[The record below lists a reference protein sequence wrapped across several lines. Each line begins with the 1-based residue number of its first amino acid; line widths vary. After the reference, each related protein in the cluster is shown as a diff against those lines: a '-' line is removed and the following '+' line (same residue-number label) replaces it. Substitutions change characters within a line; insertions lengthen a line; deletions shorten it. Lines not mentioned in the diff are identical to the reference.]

1 MANKTFNTRVK
12 NKRDT
17 AANWEA
23 VATTFQPLDGELI
36 IVDTAAGKTRFKVGR
51 YDTAKGRLLYYNE
64 IPFTDEYL
72 YNDLNES
79 QGKIYDK
86 LKGIDDK
93 SIIEMTLESVFDNT
107 KFVNYRIG
115 LWQFG
120 KTGFYKLNI
129 PKRGTTAT
137 QLFLYAQKIKEDGT
151 TPEDPFSQDNL
162 LRISPLT
169 GDEQVESVFVQVD
182 YTDTDT
188 LTVYKVQFLNVITF
202 PGTININTYNK
213 TTQKWDFTS
222 VTESSAKWAN
232 NATQVSNALTLTK
245 GDTTTKFDGSTAQTV
260 EIPTKTSE
268 LTNDSFVSYTE
279 QALTKDQQNQAKT
292 NLGID
297 ILTGNTT
304 TVTPTQV
311 KEAILA
317 GRPIAITYVDNT
329 YGNLTFTSFGYS
341 LENNV
346 VVANLVA
353 IANGQYIL
361 ADLTGIINTK
371 GWGLQTTELG
381 TSTDIANNYVKY
393 SESQT
398 LTDEQKATARTNIGA
413 ISSSE
418 VSSNYLSLDDTQ
430 VLTEIQQDNLKDKLG
445 YINNLKVLSNWI
457 EATELLK
464 KKSGHVLVI
473 QDDAHSDGD
482 NIPNIAGDAYPLLLI
497 PARVR
502 STTQTFHGIDAYGN
516 NYSCSF
522 LYPSYKFNVTK
533 YSMDQQIMK
542 ADPTEDMQIATK
554 KYVDSAVGSTK
565 FDIVLTLDTS
575 KNKYVPTQTW
585 DEIKAALEKSTDV
598 KDYNL
603 IVDGVY
609 WSIERFV
616 PDIAS
621 SIPGLYLQAR
631 NTYNYKTTTNPNNDE
646 IVTLY
651 KVTTIDY
658 EIGQNIN
665 KVTSTDGA
673 VTPYVE
679 NYVNIRKDD
688 TGAFSCFP
696 IHAIEYLFERNLNTI
711 PTLLYDTVYSL
722 DGIEMTNNSISVAY
736 FSAVS
741 NSIYR
746 RFKITKS
753 TNDAADTVTIDK
765 EIILLDKSDVL
776 TKTNET
782 AFTPTAD
789 YQPATKKYVDD
800 SHVQSDWNQNDE
812 TTKDYIKNRICYTK
826 DATEITVLN
835 SILPFTDMSS
845 SDLTVF
851 NYQDTSSNIKFNEG
865 TTYTV
870 NFDTTSYTCIAFTDD
885 RLSNAV
891 ILGNLGIAGMS
902 SATNEPF
909 AIITDNK
916 GDNGLQIVTN
926 LTGTSHNV
934 KIAESHTEIVK
945 LDKKYIPDDIFTNIE
960 SIDNKV
966 EDFINNAQFLA
977 KTDSVG
983 TGSFSFNRETG
994 STVGEKSATFG
1005 QNNVA
1010 SGKYAFAEGSI
1021 NKATNFASH
1030 AEGNSTTASGNASH
1044 AEGLS
1049 TKATG
1054 ATSHSEGSDTVAS
1067 GDYSH
1072 AEGEGTTAEGKWSHT
1087 EGKSTNTKGWASH
1100 AEGSETV
1107 AQGICSHA
1115 EGRFT
1120 VALGEN
1126 QHVEGILNIEDTTSL
1141 HIVGNG
1147 TYTESSGQKTKSNA
1161 HTLDKLGNAWFA
1173 GDVYVGSTSGTNKDD
1188 GSKKLATEE
1197 YVDGQM
1203 TTINNQLGGLTGA
1216 MHFIGKAAVDITD
1229 GSTTD
1234 PQIANYTTKEKGDV
1248 ILGKDDHKEFV
1259 WNGAIWEELGDEGSY
1274 ALKTTTING
1283 KALSYNITLT
1293 ASDVGAASA
1302 STIETMQAAIDSK
1315 PSAADA
1321 VYTATAESTDGVAYT
1336 AIVSGIDSLTVG
1348 ASFIMIPNKA
1358 STSKAP
1364 TLNVNGLGAKP
1375 IRRRLSSLTTSLQ
1388 QGYSTNWIALN
1399 KPFTVVY
1406 DGTAWVIEGLTKTDG
1421 ADVYGAVAQA
1431 TADAKGNNIAD
1442 TYATIAMLQSLLPKV
1457 TTITLTSNWVGDASP
1472 YYQDIA
1478 LSCVTETSIVDL
1490 QPTPEQLNS
1499 WQDDGLAFTT
1509 LSGNGTV
1516 RVYVAGG
1523 KPSSAISVQ
1532 VRVQEV
1538 TVI

>member
-17 AANWEA
+17 AANWEK

-93 SIIEMTLESVFDNT
+93 SIIEMTLEPAGGNGAT
-107 KFVNYRIG
+107 ELYKIG
-115 LWQFG
+115 LWQFSQS
-120 KTGFYKLNI
+120 GFYKI
-129 PKRGTTAT
+129 KFSVPAT
-137 QLFLYAQKIKEDGT
+137 STIILQGFARETGEDGT
-151 TPEDPFSQDNL
+151 TNEDFSTDQLKIYSGLGGDSQTPYLFVLADYLDND
-162 LRISPLT
+162 SFT
-169 GDEQVESVFVQVD
+169 S
-182 YTDTDT
+182 YH
-188 LTVYKVQFLNVITF
+188 VQFLNLGSNLGRVYV
-202 PGTININTYNK
+202 NTYDK
-213 TTQKWDFTS
+213 STQKWS
-222 VTESSAKWAN
+222 YVCRKIVEAN
-232 NATQVSNALTLTK
+232 KVSNALTLTK
-245 GDTTTKFDGSTAQTV
+245 GDTTTKFDGSSAQTV
-260 EIPTKTSE
+260 SIPTKTSE
-268 LTNDSFVSYTE
+268 LTNDSDFTTQTDLDNLTNTVVSYNAQE
-279 QALTKDQQNQAKT
+279 N
-292 NLGID
+292 
-297 ILTGNTT
+297 
-304 TVTPTQV
+304 
-311 KEAILA
+311 
-317 GRPIAITYVDNT
+317 ITD
-329 YGNLTFTSFGYS
+329 
-341 LENNV
+341 
-346 VVANLVA
+346 A
-353 IANGQYIL
+353 
-361 ADLTGIINTK
+361 
-371 GWGLQTTELG
+371 
-381 TSTDIANNYVKY
+381 
-393 SESQT
+393 
-398 LTDEQKATARTNIGA
+398 QKAQARTNIGA
-413 ISSSE
+413 ISSSDLVQASSTTFGLLKPNE
-418 VSSNYLSLDDTQ
+418 QNSEEADLVGKYQQCYQLISSNENDNGTLITRSAVQCGQLTADFILNSCFWGDTNSDMTFLSASSDVKTTLGLVDDDFPVFGHFGGVTYSNEKPTYTIGIITQTGKHGTFTCKRSTGEMSAITWTCIPLDATFGQ
-430 VLTEIQQDNLKDKLG
+430 GFAQEIMNNFVMYTKEQSLTEDQKKNARDNISAMPSVIAGPNTLGGVKPQLGILIDEVDKLS
-445 YINNLKVLSNWI
+445 V
-457 EATELLK
+457 
-464 KKSGHVLVI
+464 
-473 QDDAHSDGD
+473 
-482 NIPNIAGDAYPLLLI
+482 
-497 PARVR
+497 
-502 STTQTFHGIDAYGN
+502 
-516 NYSCSF
+516 C
-522 LYPSYKFNVTK
+522 
-533 YSMDQQIMK
+533 
-542 ADPTEDMQIATK
+542 
-554 KYVDSAVGSTK
+554 VDSETGRLFIDGKQAKSIP
-565 FDIVLTLDTS
+565 IVDSFYNSTS
-575 KNKYVPTQTW
+575 KN
-585 DEIKAALEKSTDV
+585 DV
-598 KDYNL
+598 FRYATSVACVATSMSVSGASFGSPDLTAPVLFLFGTGYRGEYP
-603 IVDGVY
+603 IFGIDSSGTTFDGV
-609 WSIERFV
+609 I
-616 PDIAS
+616 
-621 SIPGLYLQAR
+621 
-631 NTYNYKTTTNPNNDE
+631 NT
-646 IVTLY
+646 
-651 KVTTIDY
+651 
-658 EIGQNIN
+658 
-665 KVTSTDGA
+665 
-673 VTPYVE
+673 
-679 NYVNIRKDD
+679 
-688 TGAFSCFP
+688 
-696 IHAIEYLFERNLNTI
+696 
-711 PTLLYDTVYSL
+711 
-722 DGIEMTNNSISVAY
+722 
-736 FSAVS
+736 S
-741 NSIYR
+741 NSNP
-746 RFKITKS
+746 S
-753 TNDAADTVTIDK
+753 
-765 EIILLDKSDVL
+765 
-776 TKTNET
+776 
-782 AFTPTAD
+782 
-789 YQPATKKYVDD
+789 YQIN
-800 SHVQSDWNQNDE
+800 SNSNVQADWNQNDE
-812 TTKDYIKNRICYTK
+812 TAKDYVKNRICYTK
-826 DATEITVLN
+826 DATEITVLD
-835 SILPFTDMSS
+835 STLSFTEVSEN
-845 SDLTVF
+845 DLTAYS
-851 NYQDTSSNIKFNEG
+851 YQDTSSNIKFNEG
-865 TTYTV
+865 TTYIV
-870 NFDTTSYTCIAFTDD
+870 NFDTTSYTCIAFTNAS
-885 RLSNAV
+885 LSNAV
-891 ILGNLGIAGMS
+891 ILGNLGIAGMP

-909 AIITDNK
+909 AMITDSK
-916 GDNGLQIVTN
+916 GDQGLQIVTN
-926 LTGTSHNV
+926 LTGASHNV
-934 KIAESHTEIVK
+934 KIAENHTEIVK
-945 LDKKYIPDDIFTNIE
+945 LDKKYIPDDIFTDIKNI
-960 SIDNKV
+960 DDKV
-966 EDFINNAQFLA
+966 EDLINNTQFLA

-983 TGSFSFNRETG
+983 TGSFSFNRETD

-1005 QNNVA
+1005 LNNVA
-1010 SGKYAFAEGSI
+1010 SGKYAFAEGAI

-1030 AEGNSTTASGNASH
+1030 AEGNGTIASGNVSH

-1049 TKATG
+1049 TKAIG
-1054 ATSHSEGSDTVAS
+1054 ATSHSEGLDTVAS

-1100 AEGSETV
+1100 AEGNETV
-1107 AQGICSHA
+1107 AQGNVSHA

-1197 YVDGQM
+1197 YVDDQM

-1283 KALSYNITLT
+1283 KALSDNITLT

-1336 AIVSGIDSLTVG
+1336 ATVSGIDSLTIG

>member
-93 SIIEMTLESVFDNT
+93 SIIESTLEPAAGADDKLYVYN
-107 KFVNYRIG
+107 IG
-115 LWQFG
+115 LWQFP
-120 KTGFYKLNI
+120 KTGFYKIKLTKVGALGI
-129 PKRGTTAT
+129 LLK
-137 QLFLYAQKIKEDGT
+137 LYARITKDDGT
-151 TPEDPFSQDNL
+151 TPDDWDNNNL
-162 LRISPLT
+162 KAMGNAS
-169 GDEQVESVFVQVD
+169 GDGLIEEIYAQVD
-182 YTDTDT
+182 YINDDKF
-188 LTVYKVQFLNVITF
+188 TVYRVQFFNCFGYLGSFWV
-202 PGTININTYNK
+202 NTYDK
-213 TTQKWDFTS
+213 TTQKWAYDYKHR
-222 VTESSAKWAN
+222 VTADH
-232 NATQVSNALTLTK
+232 VSNKLTLTK
-245 GDTTTKFDGSTAQTV
+245 GDTTTVYDGSVAREV
-260 EIPTKTSE
+260 SIPTKTSE
-268 LTNDSFVSYTE
+268 LTNDSFISYAEQTLTE
-279 QALTKDQQNQAKT
+279 GQQNQAKT

-297 ILTGNTT
+297 VLTGNTT

-311 KEAILA
+311 KEAILE
-317 GRPIAITYVDNT
+317 GRPVAITYTDTT

-353 IANGQYIL
+353 TSNGQYIL
-361 ADLTGIINTK
+361 ADLTGRINTNN
-371 GWGLQTTELG
+371 WTLQTTELG
-381 TSTDIANNYVKY
+381 TSTDIENNYVKY

-398 LTDEQKATARTNIGA
+398 LTDKQKATARTNIGA
-413 ISSSE
+413 NFEPFKVTLSRTYGKPYLDKTPKEIYDAYTAGKYVYLEGNSLLPLTSAGDFGNKYTISFSGTSKVSENYNVQVTSFSVINVTSDYSGQWIEDYKYNIDAKVLKLNYNISTNE
-418 VSSNYLSLDDTQ
+418 VSGSNPYNS
-430 VLTEIQQDNLKDKLG
+430 IAKL
-445 YINNLKVLSNWI
+445 N
-457 EATELLK
+457 A
-464 KKSGHVLVI
+464 
-473 QDDAHSDGD
+473 SDQ
-482 NIPNIAGDAYPLLLI
+482 IAVVQL
-497 PARVR
+497 
-502 STTQTFHGIDAYGN
+502 
-516 NYSCSF
+516 
-522 LYPSYKFNVTK
+522 NVTNANNK
-533 YSMDQQIMK
+533 LYLN
-542 ADPTEDMQIATK
+542 QIATIDNNTFIFQAF
-554 KYVDSAVGSTK
+554 VD
-565 FDIVLTLDTS
+565 DDEMLTLIIAS
-575 KNKYVPTQTW
+575 NSMQIQALHIINENNIKN
-585 DEIKAALEKSTDV
+585 
-598 KDYNL
+598 
-603 IVDGVY
+603 IVDQSYVAFY
-609 WSIERFV
+609 TEQALSDKEKK
-616 PDIAS
+616 
-621 SIPGLYLQAR
+621 QAR
-631 NTYNYKTTTNPNNDE
+631 D
-646 IVTLY
+646 
-651 KVTTIDY
+651 
-658 EIGQNIN
+658 NI
-665 KVTSTDGA
+665 GA
-673 VTPYVE
+673 V
-679 NYVNIRKDD
+679 
-688 TGAFSCFP
+688 S
-696 IHAIEYLFERNLNTI
+696 
-711 PTLLYDTVYSL
+711 S
-722 DGIEMTNNSISVAY
+722 
-736 FSAVS
+736 
-741 NSIYR
+741 
-746 RFKITKS
+746 
-753 TNDAADTVTIDK
+753 
-765 EIILLDKSDVL
+765 SDL
-776 TKTNET
+776 
-782 AFTPTAD
+782 
-789 YQPATKKYVDD
+789 
-800 SHVQSDWNQNDE
+800 VQSDWNQND
-812 TTKDYIKNRICYTK
+812 TTAKDYIKNRICYTK
-826 DATEITVLN
+826 DATETIVLN
-835 SILPFTDMSS
+835 STLSFTDISQQ
-845 SDLTVF
+845 DKTVF
-851 NYQDTSSNIKFNEG
+851 SYQDTSSSIKFNEG
-865 TTYTV
+865 TVYNV
-870 NFDTTSYTCIAFTDD
+870 NFDSISYSCIAFT
-885 RLSNAV
+885 NTNIPNCV
-891 ILGNLGIAGMS
+891 ILGNLGVVSELS

-909 AIITDNK
+909 VMVTDSK
-916 GDNGLQIVTN
+916 GSQGLQILTN
-926 LTGTSHNV
+926 LTGISHSV
-934 KIAESHTEIVK
+934 KITEIHTEIIK
-945 LDKKYIPDDIFTNIE
+945 LDKKYIPDDIFTSIE
-960 SIDNKV
+960 NIDNKV
-966 EDFINNAQFLA
+966 EDFINNTQFLT

-994 STVGEKSATFG
+994 STVGENSATFG
-1005 QNNVA
+1005 LNNIA
-1010 SGKYAFAEGSI
+1010 SGNNAFAEGAI
-1021 NKATNFASH
+1021 NKATGLNSH
-1030 AEGNSTTASGNASH
+1030 AEGNATTASGNAAHAEGSSTKATGDKSH
-1044 AEGLS
+1044 AEGL
-1049 TKATG
+1049 
-1054 ATSHSEGSDTVAS
+1054 DTIAS
-1067 GDYSH
+1067 GNYSHTEGENTTAENKWSHAEGKDTNTKGLASHAEGIKTIAQGNYSH
-1072 AEGEGTTAEGKWSHT
+1072 AEGRDT
-1087 EGKSTNTKGWASH
+1087 
-1100 AEGSETV
+1100 
-1107 AQGICSHA
+1107 I
-1115 EGRFT
+1115 
-1120 VALGEN
+1120 ALGEN
-1126 QHVEGILNIEDTTSL
+1126 QHVEGMLNIGDETSL

-1147 TYTESSGQKTKSNA
+1147 TYSTMTKPDTRSNA
-1161 HTLDKLGNAWFA
+1161 YTLDRSGNAWFA

-1229 GSTTD
+1229 GSTTN

-1283 KALSYNITLT
+1283 KALSDNITLT

-1321 VYTATAESTDGVAYT
+1321 VYTATAASTDGVAYT
-1336 AIVSGIDSLTVG
+1336 ATVSGIDSLTVG

-1499 WQDDGLAFTT
+1499 WQDDGIAFTT

>member
-115 LWQFG
+115 LWQFS

-137 QLFLYAQKIKEDGT
+137 QLFVYAQKTKEDGT

-162 LRISPLT
+162 LRISALN
-169 GDEQVESVFVQVD
+169 GDRQVESVLAQVD

-188 LTVYKVQFLNVITF
+188 LTVYKVQFLNAITF
-202 PGTININTYNK
+202 PGTLNVNAYNK

-260 EIPTKTSE
+260 SIPAKTSE
-268 LTNDSFVSYTE
+268 LTNDSDFTTQNDLDNLTNTVVSYSA
-279 QALTKDQQNQAKT
+279 Q
-292 NLGID
+292 
-297 ILTGNTT
+297 
-304 TVTPTQV
+304 
-311 KEAILA
+311 
-317 GRPIAITYVDNT
+317 
-329 YGNLTFTSFGYS
+329 
-341 LENNV
+341 EN
-346 VVANLVA
+346 
-353 IANGQYIL
+353 I
-361 ADLTGIINTK
+361 
-371 GWGLQTTELG
+371 
-381 TSTDIANNYVKY
+381 
-393 SESQT
+393 
-398 LTDEQKATARTNIGA
+398 TDEQKTQARTNIGA
-413 ISSSE
+413 ISSS
-418 VSSNYLSLDDTQ
+418 D
-430 VLTEIQQDNLKDKLG
+430 
-445 YINNLKVLSNWI
+445 
-457 EATELLK
+457 
-464 KKSGHVLVI
+464 LV
-473 QDDAHSDGD
+473 
-482 NIPNIAGDAYPLLLI
+482 
-497 PARVR
+497 
-502 STTQTFHGIDAYGN
+502 
-516 NYSCSF
+516 
-522 LYPSYKFNVTK
+522 
-533 YSMDQQIMK
+533 
-542 ADPTEDMQIATK
+542 
-554 KYVDSAVGSTK
+554 
-565 FDIVLTLDTS
+565 
-575 KNKYVPTQTW
+575 
-585 DEIKAALEKSTDV
+585 
-598 KDYNL
+598 
-603 IVDGVY
+603 
-609 WSIERFV
+609 
-616 PDIAS
+616 
-621 SIPGLYLQAR
+621 QA
-631 NTYNYKTTTNPNNDE
+631 
-646 IVTLY
+646 
-651 KVTTIDY
+651 
-658 EIGQNIN
+658 
-665 KVTSTDGA
+665 
-673 VTPYVE
+673 
-679 NYVNIRKDD
+679 
-688 TGAFSCFP
+688 
-696 IHAIEYLFERNLNTI
+696 
-711 PTLLYDTVYSL
+711 
-722 DGIEMTNNSISVAY
+722 
-736 FSAVS
+736 
-741 NSIYR
+741 
-746 RFKITKS
+746 
-753 TNDAADTVTIDK
+753 
-765 EIILLDKSDVL
+765 
-776 TKTNET
+776 
-782 AFTPTAD
+782 
-789 YQPATKKYVDD
+789 
-800 SHVQSDWNQNDE
+800 DWNQNDE
-812 TTKDYIKNRICYTK
+812 TAKDYIKNKSLAIKSNVDIADSWTANYSSFTSTWLKNNFTTANVAIEINGQLIENLEYAPQSYGGYTFGNL
-826 DATEITVLN
+826 DTVGVLISN
-835 SILPFTDMSS
+835 SGMSS
-845 SDLTVF
+845 TSNSVTVSSDKFPDGITSARVF
-851 NYQDTSSNIKFNEG
+851 NIEYSKLPEKAIPEILEWCKDFDYQGVLTN
-865 TTYTV
+865 
-870 NFDTTSYTCIAFTDD
+870 D
-885 RLSNAV
+885 RLSFLSDNLIYQTATYDDSSYINSWMYEQHPLGDTPIVGDGKYFTPLTSNISGQNMYRQFYILRNLDKGYDKPLYMRRNLNSDTLTEVKLYNNITKELLQKDEAPTIALCVPKSQDENLYVLNPIVPVATSITSSSTNRQYAGAKAVYDYVNDKIPNNSNIVNGKTTGSLVMINASDGD
-891 ILGNLGIAGMS
+891 IMFAPGKNSFSGGEGTLASG
-902 SATNEPF
+902 SA
-909 AIITDNK
+909 
-916 GDNGLQIVTN
+916 
-926 LTGTSHNV
+926 
-934 KIAESHTEIVK
+934 SHTEG
-945 LDKKYIPDDIFTNIE
+945 YCTA
-960 SIDNKV
+960 
-966 EDFINNAQFLA
+966 AQ
-977 KTDSVG
+977 
-983 TGSFSFNRETG
+983 
-994 STVGEKSATFG
+994 
-1005 QNNVA
+1005 
-1010 SGKYAFAEGSI
+1010 
-1021 NKATNFASH
+1021 
-1030 AEGNSTTASGNASH
+1030 
-1044 AEGLS
+1044 
-1049 TKATG
+1049 
-1054 ATSHSEGSDTVAS
+1054 

-1072 AEGEGTTAEGKWSHT
+1072 AEGNCSIASGEAAHAEGGSVAAGKNSHAEGTNCRASGE
-1087 EGKSTNTKGWASH
+1087 ASH
-1100 AEGSETV
+1100 AEGKGTDANS
-1107 AQGICSHA
+1107 G
-1115 EGRFT
+1115 
-1120 VALGEN
+1120 
-1126 QHVEGILNIEDTTSL
+1126 QHVQGKYNVEDRL
-1141 HIVGNG
+1141 GKYAHIVGNG
-1147 TYTESSGQKTKSNA
+1147 TNIDTQSNA
-1161 HTLDKLGNAWFA
+1161 HTLDWSGNAWFA

-1197 YVDGQM
+1197 YVDGKA
-1203 TTINNQLGGLTGA
+1203 TTITVDTALSDTSTNPVQNKIVKAAIDDLQAKLNEQEPLIGTTDTLTVDQVKTAILAGRPVVVSYTDTTYGELKFTNFAYSTVQNVIVSNMIAYYANTGYLLAELVGVKTWDLKSTVIAEKSDLDAKIQAINNQLGGLTGA
-1216 MHFIGKAAVDITD
+1216 MHFIGKATVDITD

-1283 KALSYNITLT
+1283 KALSDNITLT

-1302 STIETMQAAIDSK
+1302 SAIETMQAAIDSK

-1336 AIVSGIDSLTVG
+1336 ATVSGIDSLTVG

-1421 ADVYGAVAQA
+1421 ADIYGAVAQA

-1442 TYATIAMLQSLLPKV
+1442 TYATIAMLKSLLPKV

-1499 WQDDGLAFTT
+1499 WQDDGIAFTT

>member
-169 GDEQVESVFVQVD
+169 GDKQVESVFVQVD

-304 TVTPTQV
+304 TVTPAQV

-317 GRPIAITYVDNT
+317 GRPIAITYVDDT

-353 IANGQYIL
+353 TSNGQYIL

-371 GWGLQTTELG
+371 GWTLQTTELG

-393 SESQT
+393 SEFQT
-398 LTDEQKATARTNIGA
+398 LTDEQKAIARTNIGA

-418 VSSNYLSLDDTQ
+418 L
-430 VLTEIQQDNLKDKLG
+430 
-445 YINNLKVLSNWI
+445 
-457 EATELLK
+457 
-464 KKSGHVLVI
+464 
-473 QDDAHSDGD
+473 
-482 NIPNIAGDAYPLLLI
+482 
-497 PARVR
+497 
-502 STTQTFHGIDAYGN
+502 
-516 NYSCSF
+516 
-522 LYPSYKFNVTK
+522 
-533 YSMDQQIMK
+533 
-542 ADPTEDMQIATK
+542 
-554 KYVDSAVGSTK
+554 
-565 FDIVLTLDTS
+565 
-575 KNKYVPTQTW
+575 
-585 DEIKAALEKSTDV
+585 
-598 KDYNL
+598 
-603 IVDGVY
+603 
-609 WSIERFV
+609 
-616 PDIAS
+616 
-621 SIPGLYLQAR
+621 
-631 NTYNYKTTTNPNNDE
+631 
-646 IVTLY
+646 
-651 KVTTIDY
+651 
-658 EIGQNIN
+658 
-665 KVTSTDGA
+665 
-673 VTPYVE
+673 
-679 NYVNIRKDD
+679 
-688 TGAFSCFP
+688 
-696 IHAIEYLFERNLNTI
+696 
-711 PTLLYDTVYSL
+711 
-722 DGIEMTNNSISVAY
+722 
-736 FSAVS
+736 
-741 NSIYR
+741 
-746 RFKITKS
+746 
-753 TNDAADTVTIDK
+753 
-765 EIILLDKSDVL
+765 
-776 TKTNET
+776 
-782 AFTPTAD
+782 
-789 YQPATKKYVDD
+789 
-800 SHVQSDWNQNDE
+800 VQSDWNQNDE
-812 TTKDYIKNRICYTK
+812 TAKDYIKNRICYTK
-826 DATEITVLN
+826 DATETIVLN
-835 SILPFTDMSS
+835 STLPFTDISS
-845 SDLTVF
+845 SGLTVF
-851 NYQDTSSNIKFNEG
+851 SYQDTSSNIKFNEG

-934 KIAESHTEIVK
+934 KIVESHTEIVK
-945 LDKKYIPDDIFTNIE
+945 LDKKYIPDDIFINIE
-960 SIDNKV
+960 NIDNKV

-994 STVGEKSATFG
+994 STVGENSATFG
-1005 QNNVA
+1005 LNNIA

-1044 AEGLS
+1044 AEGQ
-1049 TKATG
+1049 
-1054 ATSHSEGSDTVAS
+1054 GSIAS
-1067 GDYSH
+1067 GQTAH
-1072 AEGEGTTAEGKWSHT
+1072 AEGY
-1087 EGKSTNTKGWASH
+1087 STNAMGHS
-1100 AEGSETV
+1100 
-1107 AQGICSHA
+1107 SHA
-1115 EGRFT
+1115 EGRGSNDIPSSITTSTNKDTIITTWETTKFNLAKYDQCHTEGDDTLALDSCAHAEGYETIAAGGYSHSEGYKTRAMGTFT
-1120 VALGEN
+1120 HTEGEGTIASSAN
-1126 QHVEGILNIEDTTSL
+1126 QHVQGRYNIEDSNSKYL

-1147 TYTESSGQKTKSNA
+1147 NSNTNRSNA
-1161 HTLDKLGNAWFA
+1161 HTVDKNGNGWFA
-1173 GDVYVGSTSGTNKDD
+1173 GTIEGTALIVKSSTPNSTKRFRITVDDSGTI
-1188 GSKKLATEE
+1188 S
-1197 YVDGQM
+1197 
-1203 TTINNQLGGLTGA
+1203 
-1216 MHFIGKAAVDITD
+1216 
-1229 GSTTD
+1229 
-1234 PQIANYTTKEKGDV
+1234 
-1248 ILGKDDHKEFV
+1248 
-1259 WNGAIWEELGDEGSY
+1259 
-1274 ALKTTTING
+1274 
-1283 KALSYNITLT
+1283 
-1293 ASDVGAASA
+1293 
-1302 STIETMQAAIDSK
+1302 
-1315 PSAADA
+1315 
-1321 VYTATAESTDGVAYT
+1321 ATA
-1336 AIVSGIDSLTVG
+1336 I
-1348 ASFIMIPNKA
+1348 N
-1358 STSKAP
+1358 
-1364 TLNVNGLGAKP
+1364 
-1375 IRRRLSSLTTSLQ
+1375 
-1388 QGYSTNWIALN
+1388 
-1399 KPFTVVY
+1399 
-1406 DGTAWVIEGLTKTDG
+1406 
-1421 ADVYGAVAQA
+1421 
-1431 TADAKGNNIAD
+1431 
-1442 TYATIAMLQSLLPKV
+1442 
-1457 TTITLTSNWVGDASP
+1457 
-1472 YYQDIA
+1472 
-1478 LSCVTETSIVDL
+1478 
-1490 QPTPEQLNS
+1490 
-1499 WQDDGLAFTT
+1499 
-1509 LSGNGTV
+1509 
-1516 RVYVAGG
+1516 
-1523 KPSSAISVQ
+1523 
-1532 VRVQEV
+1532 
-1538 TVI
+1538 

>member
-115 LWQFG
+115 LWQFS

-137 QLFLYAQKIKEDGT
+137 QLFVYAQKTKEDGT

-162 LRISPLT
+162 LRISALN
-169 GDEQVESVFVQVD
+169 GDRQVESVLAQVD

-188 LTVYKVQFLNVITF
+188 LTVYKVQFLNAITF
-202 PGTININTYNK
+202 PGTLNVNAYNK

-260 EIPTKTSE
+260 SIPTKTSE
-268 LTNDSFVSYTE
+268 LTNDSDFTTQTDLDNLTNTVVSYSA
-279 QALTKDQQNQAKT
+279 Q
-292 NLGID
+292 
-297 ILTGNTT
+297 
-304 TVTPTQV
+304 
-311 KEAILA
+311 
-317 GRPIAITYVDNT
+317 
-329 YGNLTFTSFGYS
+329 
-341 LENNV
+341 EN
-346 VVANLVA
+346 
-353 IANGQYIL
+353 I
-361 ADLTGIINTK
+361 
-371 GWGLQTTELG
+371 
-381 TSTDIANNYVKY
+381 
-393 SESQT
+393 
-398 LTDEQKATARTNIGA
+398 TDEQKSQARTNIGA
-413 ISSSE
+413 NFEPFKVTLSRTYGRPYLDKTPKEIYDAYTAGKYVYLKGNSLLPLTSAEDFGNGKYTISFSGTSKVSENYNIQVTSFSVINVTSDYSGQWIEDYKYNIDAKVLKLNYNISTNE
-418 VSSNYLSLDDTQ
+418 VSGSNPYNS
-430 VLTEIQQDNLKDKLG
+430 IAKL
-445 YINNLKVLSNWI
+445 N
-457 EATELLK
+457 A
-464 KKSGHVLVI
+464 
-473 QDDAHSDGD
+473 SDQ
-482 NIPNIAGDAYPLLLI
+482 IAVVQL
-497 PARVR
+497 
-502 STTQTFHGIDAYGN
+502 
-516 NYSCSF
+516 
-522 LYPSYKFNVTK
+522 NVTNANNTL
-533 YSMDQQIMK
+533 YLN
-542 ADPTEDMQIATK
+542 QIATI
-554 KYVDSAVGSTK
+554 DNNTFIFQEFVGGNEM
-565 FDIVLTLDTS
+565 LTLIIAS
-575 KNKYVPTQTW
+575 NSMQIQALPIINENNIKN
-585 DEIKAALEKSTDV
+585 
-598 KDYNL
+598 
-603 IVDGVY
+603 IVDQSYVAFY
-609 WSIERFV
+609 TEQALSDKEKK
-616 PDIAS
+616 
-621 SIPGLYLQAR
+621 QAR
-631 NTYNYKTTTNPNNDE
+631 D
-646 IVTLY
+646 
-651 KVTTIDY
+651 
-658 EIGQNIN
+658 NI
-665 KVTSTDGA
+665 GA
-673 VTPYVE
+673 V
-679 NYVNIRKDD
+679 
-688 TGAFSCFP
+688 S
-696 IHAIEYLFERNLNTI
+696 
-711 PTLLYDTVYSL
+711 S
-722 DGIEMTNNSISVAY
+722 
-736 FSAVS
+736 
-741 NSIYR
+741 
-746 RFKITKS
+746 
-753 TNDAADTVTIDK
+753 
-765 EIILLDKSDVL
+765 SDL
-776 TKTNET
+776 
-782 AFTPTAD
+782 
-789 YQPATKKYVDD
+789 
-800 SHVQSDWNQNDE
+800 VQSDWNQND
-812 TTKDYIKNRICYTK
+812 TTAKDYIKNRICYTK
-826 DATEITVLN
+826 DATETIVLN
-835 SILPFTDMSS
+835 STLSFTDISQQ
-845 SDLTVF
+845 DKTVF
-851 NYQDTSSNIKFNEG
+851 SYQDTSSSIKFNEG
-865 TTYTV
+865 TVYNV
-870 NFDTTSYTCIAFTDD
+870 NFDSISYSCIAFT
-885 RLSNAV
+885 NTNIPNCV
-891 ILGNLGIAGMS
+891 ILGNLGVVSELS

-909 AIITDNK
+909 VMVTDSK
-916 GDNGLQIVTN
+916 GSQGLQILTN
-926 LTGTSHNV
+926 LTGISHSV
-934 KIAESHTEIVK
+934 KITEIHTEIIK
-945 LDKKYIPDDIFTNIE
+945 LDKKYIPDDIFTSIE
-960 SIDNKV
+960 NIDNKV
-966 EDFINNAQFLA
+966 EDFINNTQFLT

-994 STVGEKSATFG
+994 STVGENSATFG
-1005 QNNVA
+1005 LNNIA
-1010 SGKYAFAEGSI
+1010 SGNNAFAEGAI
-1021 NKATNFASH
+1021 NKATGLNSH
-1030 AEGNSTTASGNASH
+1030 AEGNATTASGNAAHAEGSSTKATGDKSH
-1044 AEGLS
+1044 AEGL
-1049 TKATG
+1049 
-1054 ATSHSEGSDTVAS
+1054 DTIAS
-1067 GDYSH
+1067 GNYSHTEGENTTAENKWSHAEGKDTNTKGLASHAEGIKTIAQGNYSH
-1072 AEGEGTTAEGKWSHT
+1072 AEGRDT
-1087 EGKSTNTKGWASH
+1087 
-1100 AEGSETV
+1100 
-1107 AQGICSHA
+1107 I
-1115 EGRFT
+1115 
-1120 VALGEN
+1120 ALGEN
-1126 QHVEGILNIEDTTSL
+1126 QHVEGMLNIGDETSL

-1147 TYTESSGQKTKSNA
+1147 TYSTMTKPDTRSNA
-1161 HTLDKLGNAWFA
+1161 YTLDRLGNAWFA
-1173 GDVYVGSTSGTNKDD
+1173 GNVYVSSTSGTNKDD

-1283 KALSYNITLT
+1283 KALSDNITLT

-1336 AIVSGIDSLTVG
+1336 ATVSGIDSLTVG

-1499 WQDDGLAFTT
+1499 WQDDGIAFTT

>member
-93 SIIEMTLESVFDNT
+93 SIIEMTLEPSDGNGKVC
-107 KFVNYRIG
+107 VYHIG
-115 LWQFG
+115 LWQFP
-120 KTGFYKLNI
+120 KTGLYKIHLTQH
-129 PKRGTTAT
+129 GTTSD
-137 QLFLYAQKIKEDGT
+137 LFKVFARKTKDDGT
-151 TPEDPFSQDNL
+151 LPEDFTQDNIVIQHL
-162 LRISPLT
+162 AM
-169 GDEQVESVFVQVD
+169 GDTQVNDLYIQVD
-182 YTDTDT
+182 YIDNDK
-188 LTVYKVQFLNVITF
+188 LTVYNVKFLTLLQPYNAQV
-202 PGTININTYNK
+202 NTYDK
-213 TTQKWDFTS
+213 TTQKWQFVSATY
-222 VTESSAKWAN
+222 VQSAKSAGRL
-232 NATQVSNALTLTK
+232 AHQLTLTK

-268 LTNDSFVSYTE
+268 LTNDSFVSYAEQILTE
-279 QALTKDQQNQAKT
+279 DQQNQAKT

-317 GRPIAITYVDNT
+317 GRPIAITYTDTT

-353 IANGQYIL
+353 TSNFQYIL
-361 ADLTGIINTK
+361 ADLTGIINTN
-371 GWGLQTTELG
+371 GWMLKTTELG

-398 LTDEQKATARTNIGA
+398 LTDEQKTLARANIGA

-418 VSSNYLSLDDTQ
+418 L
-430 VLTEIQQDNLKDKLG
+430 
-445 YINNLKVLSNWI
+445 
-457 EATELLK
+457 
-464 KKSGHVLVI
+464 
-473 QDDAHSDGD
+473 
-482 NIPNIAGDAYPLLLI
+482 
-497 PARVR
+497 
-502 STTQTFHGIDAYGN
+502 
-516 NYSCSF
+516 
-522 LYPSYKFNVTK
+522 
-533 YSMDQQIMK
+533 
-542 ADPTEDMQIATK
+542 
-554 KYVDSAVGSTK
+554 
-565 FDIVLTLDTS
+565 
-575 KNKYVPTQTW
+575 
-585 DEIKAALEKSTDV
+585 
-598 KDYNL
+598 
-603 IVDGVY
+603 
-609 WSIERFV
+609 
-616 PDIAS
+616 
-621 SIPGLYLQAR
+621 
-631 NTYNYKTTTNPNNDE
+631 
-646 IVTLY
+646 
-651 KVTTIDY
+651 
-658 EIGQNIN
+658 
-665 KVTSTDGA
+665 
-673 VTPYVE
+673 
-679 NYVNIRKDD
+679 
-688 TGAFSCFP
+688 
-696 IHAIEYLFERNLNTI
+696 
-711 PTLLYDTVYSL
+711 
-722 DGIEMTNNSISVAY
+722 
-736 FSAVS
+736 
-741 NSIYR
+741 
-746 RFKITKS
+746 
-753 TNDAADTVTIDK
+753 
-765 EIILLDKSDVL
+765 
-776 TKTNET
+776 
-782 AFTPTAD
+782 
-789 YQPATKKYVDD
+789 
-800 SHVQSDWNQNDE
+800 VQSDWNQNDE
-812 TTKDYIKNRICYTK
+812 TAKDYIKNRICYTK
-826 DATEITVLN
+826 DATETIVLN
-835 SILPFTDMSS
+835 STLSFADISQQDK
-845 SDLTVF
+845 TVF
-851 NYQDTSSNIKFNEG
+851 SYQDTSSSIKFNEG
-865 TTYTV
+865 TVYNV
-870 NFDTTSYTCIAFTDD
+870 NFDSISYSCIAFT
-885 RLSNAV
+885 NTNIPNCV
-891 ILGNLGIAGMS
+891 ILGNLGVVS
-902 SATNEPF
+902 ELPSATNEPF
-909 AIITDNK
+909 VMVTDSK
-916 GDNGLQIVTN
+916 GSQGLQILTN
-926 LTGTSHNV
+926 LTGTSHSV
-934 KIAESHTEIVK
+934 KITETHTEIIK
-945 LDKKYIPDDIFTNIE
+945 LDKKYIPDDIFTSIE
-960 SIDNKV
+960 NIDNKV
-966 EDFINNAQFLA
+966 EDFINNTQFLT

-994 STVGEKSATFG
+994 STVGKNSATFG
-1005 QNNVA
+1005 LNNIA
-1010 SGKYAFAEGSI
+1010 SGNNAFAEGAI
-1021 NKATNFASH
+1021 NKATGWNTH
-1030 AEGNSTTASGNASH
+1030 AEGNATTASGNAAH
-1044 AEGLS
+1044 AEGS
-1049 TKATG
+1049 GTKATG
-1054 ATSHSEGSDTVAS
+1054 ATSHAEGLDTIAS
-1067 GDYSH
+1067 GNYSHTEGENTTAENEWSHAEGKDTNTKGLASHAEGIKTIAQGNYSH
-1072 AEGEGTTAEGKWSHT
+1072 AEGRDT
-1087 EGKSTNTKGWASH
+1087 
-1100 AEGSETV
+1100 
-1107 AQGICSHA
+1107 I
-1115 EGRFT
+1115 
-1120 VALGEN
+1120 ALGEN
-1126 QHVEGILNIEDTTSL
+1126 QHVEGMLNIGDETSL

-1147 TYTESSGQKTKSNA
+1147 TYSTMTKPDTRSNA
-1161 HTLDKLGNAWFA
+1161 YTLDWSGNAWFA

-1197 YVDGQM
+1197 YVYGQM
-1203 TTINNQLGGLTGA
+1203 TTINDQLGGLTGA

-1234 PQIANYTTKEKGDV
+1234 PQIANYITKEKGDV

-1259 WNGAIWEELGDEGSY
+1259 WNGATWEELGDEGSY

-1283 KALSYNITLT
+1283 KALSGNITLT
-1293 ASDVGAASA
+1293 ANDVGAASA

-1321 VYTATAESTDGVAYT
+1321 VYTATAASTDGVAYT
-1336 AIVSGIDSLTVG
+1336 ATVSGIDSLTVG

-1457 TTITLTSNWVGDASP
+1457 TTITLTSNWVGDANP

>member
-93 SIIEMTLESVFDNT
+93 SIIEMTLEPSDGNGKVC
-107 KFVNYRIG
+107 VYHIG
-115 LWQFG
+115 LWQFP
-120 KTGFYKLNI
+120 KTGLYKIHLTQH
-129 PKRGTTAT
+129 GTTSD
-137 QLFLYAQKIKEDGT
+137 LFKVFARKTKDDGT
-151 TPEDPFSQDNL
+151 LPEDFTQDNL
-162 LRISPLT
+162 VIQQLAM
-169 GDEQVESVFVQVD
+169 GDTQVNDLYIQVD
-182 YTDTDT
+182 YTDNDK
-188 LTVYKVQFLNVITF
+188 LTVYNVRFLTLLQPYNAQVNV
-202 PGTININTYNK
+202 YDK
-213 TTQKWDFTS
+213 TTQKWQFVSATY
-222 VTESSAKWAN
+222 VQSAKSADRL
-232 NATQVSNALTLTK
+232 AHQLTLTK

-268 LTNDSFVSYTE
+268 LTNDSFVSYAEQTLTE
-279 QALTKDQQNQAKT
+279 DQQNQAKT

-297 ILTGNTT
+297 VLTGNTT

-317 GRPIAITYVDNT
+317 GRPVVITYVDNT

-346 VVANLVA
+346 IVANLVSTYNA
-353 IANGQYIL
+353 RYIL
-361 ADLTGIINTK
+361 ADLVGMSSNDQ
-371 GWGLQTTELG
+371 WSLQTTELG

-398 LTDEQKATARTNIGA
+398 LTDEQKATARNNIGANFESFKVTLSRTYGKPYLDKTPKEIYDAYTAGKYVYLQETFLLPLTYAIYDGNEKYTISFSGISKVSEDHDIQVASFSVINVTPDYSGQWTENYKYNIGAKVFELNYNSNTNEVSGSNPHNSIATLNYSGQTAVVQLNTLDANDKIYLNQMATTSSNTLGFQAFNGDLMLVLIITSDSMQIQALHIINENNIKNIVDQSYVAFDTEQALSDKEKKQARDNIGA
-413 ISSSE
+413 ISSSD
-418 VSSNYLSLDDTQ
+418 L
-430 VLTEIQQDNLKDKLG
+430 
-445 YINNLKVLSNWI
+445 
-457 EATELLK
+457 
-464 KKSGHVLVI
+464 
-473 QDDAHSDGD
+473 
-482 NIPNIAGDAYPLLLI
+482 
-497 PARVR
+497 
-502 STTQTFHGIDAYGN
+502 
-516 NYSCSF
+516 
-522 LYPSYKFNVTK
+522 
-533 YSMDQQIMK
+533 
-542 ADPTEDMQIATK
+542 
-554 KYVDSAVGSTK
+554 
-565 FDIVLTLDTS
+565 
-575 KNKYVPTQTW
+575 
-585 DEIKAALEKSTDV
+585 
-598 KDYNL
+598 
-603 IVDGVY
+603 
-609 WSIERFV
+609 
-616 PDIAS
+616 
-621 SIPGLYLQAR
+621 
-631 NTYNYKTTTNPNNDE
+631 
-646 IVTLY
+646 
-651 KVTTIDY
+651 
-658 EIGQNIN
+658 
-665 KVTSTDGA
+665 
-673 VTPYVE
+673 
-679 NYVNIRKDD
+679 
-688 TGAFSCFP
+688 
-696 IHAIEYLFERNLNTI
+696 
-711 PTLLYDTVYSL
+711 
-722 DGIEMTNNSISVAY
+722 
-736 FSAVS
+736 
-741 NSIYR
+741 
-746 RFKITKS
+746 
-753 TNDAADTVTIDK
+753 
-765 EIILLDKSDVL
+765 
-776 TKTNET
+776 
-782 AFTPTAD
+782 
-789 YQPATKKYVDD
+789 
-800 SHVQSDWNQNDE
+800 VQSDWNQND
-812 TTKDYIKNRICYTK
+812 TTAKDYIKNRICYTK
-826 DATEITVLN
+826 DATETIVLN
-835 SILPFTDMSS
+835 STLSFTDISQQ
-845 SDLTVF
+845 DKTVF
-851 NYQDTSSNIKFNEG
+851 SYQDTSSSIKFNEG
-865 TTYTV
+865 TVYNV
-870 NFDTTSYTCIAFTDD
+870 NFDSISYSCIAFT
-885 RLSNAV
+885 NTNIPNCV
-891 ILGNLGIAGMS
+891 ILGNLGVVS
-902 SATNEPF
+902 ELPSATNEPF
-909 AIITDNK
+909 VMVTDSK
-916 GDNGLQIVTN
+916 GSQGLQILTN
-926 LTGTSHNV
+926 LTGTSHSV
-934 KIAESHTEIVK
+934 KITETHTEIIK
-945 LDKKYIPDDIFTNIE
+945 LDKKYIPDDIFTSIE
-960 SIDNKV
+960 NIDNKV
-966 EDFINNAQFLA
+966 EDFINNTQFLT

-994 STVGEKSATFG
+994 STVGKNSATFG
-1005 QNNVA
+1005 LNNIA
-1010 SGKYAFAEGSI
+1010 SGNNAFAEGAI
-1021 NKATNFASH
+1021 NKATGWNTH
-1030 AEGNSTTASGNASH
+1030 AEGNATTASGNAAH
-1044 AEGLS
+1044 AEGS
-1049 TKATG
+1049 GTKATG
-1054 ATSHSEGSDTVAS
+1054 ATSHAEGLDTIAS
-1067 GDYSH
+1067 GNYSHTEGENTTAENEWSHAEGKDTNTKGLASHAEGIKTIAQGNYSH
-1072 AEGEGTTAEGKWSHT
+1072 AEGRDT
-1087 EGKSTNTKGWASH
+1087 
-1100 AEGSETV
+1100 
-1107 AQGICSHA
+1107 I
-1115 EGRFT
+1115 
-1120 VALGEN
+1120 ALGEN
-1126 QHVEGILNIEDTTSL
+1126 QHVEGMLNIGDETSL

-1147 TYTESSGQKTKSNA
+1147 TYSTMTKPDTRSNA
-1161 HTLDKLGNAWFA
+1161 YTLDRLGNAWFA
-1173 GDVYVGSTSGTNKDD
+1173 GNVYVGSTSGTNKDD

-1216 MHFIGKAAVDITD
+1216 MHFIDKATVDITD

-1259 WNGAIWEELGDEGSY
+1259 WNGATWEELGDEGSY

-1283 KALSYNITLT
+1283 KALSGNITLT
-1293 ASDVGAASA
+1293 ANDVGAASA

-1321 VYTATAESTDGVAYT
+1321 VYTATAASTDGVAYT
-1336 AIVSGIDSLTVG
+1336 ATVSGIDSLTVG

-1421 ADVYGAVAQA
+1421 TDVYGAVAQA

-1499 WQDDGLAFTT
+1499 WQDDGIAFTT

>member
-64 IPFTDEYL
+64 IPFADEYL

-93 SIIEMTLESVFDNT
+93 SIIEMTLESVYDNT

-115 LWQFG
+115 LWQFP

-129 PKRGTTAT
+129 SKRGTTAT
-137 QLFLYAQKIKEDGT
+137 QLFLYAQKTKEDGT

-169 GDEQVESVFVQVD
+169 GDKQVESVFVQVD

-188 LTVYKVQFLNVITF
+188 LTVYKVQFLNVMTF

-260 EIPTKTSE
+260 SIPTKTSE
-268 LTNDSFVSYTE
+268 LTNDSNFTTQTDLDNLTNTVVSYSA
-279 QALTKDQQNQAKT
+279 Q
-292 NLGID
+292 
-297 ILTGNTT
+297 
-304 TVTPTQV
+304 
-311 KEAILA
+311 
-317 GRPIAITYVDNT
+317 
-329 YGNLTFTSFGYS
+329 
-341 LENNV
+341 EN
-346 VVANLVA
+346 
-353 IANGQYIL
+353 I
-361 ADLTGIINTK
+361 
-371 GWGLQTTELG
+371 
-381 TSTDIANNYVKY
+381 
-393 SESQT
+393 
-398 LTDEQKATARTNIGA
+398 TDEQKAQARTNIGA

-418 VSSNYLSLDDTQ
+418 L
-430 VLTEIQQDNLKDKLG
+430 
-445 YINNLKVLSNWI
+445 
-457 EATELLK
+457 
-464 KKSGHVLVI
+464 
-473 QDDAHSDGD
+473 
-482 NIPNIAGDAYPLLLI
+482 
-497 PARVR
+497 
-502 STTQTFHGIDAYGN
+502 
-516 NYSCSF
+516 
-522 LYPSYKFNVTK
+522 
-533 YSMDQQIMK
+533 
-542 ADPTEDMQIATK
+542 
-554 KYVDSAVGSTK
+554 
-565 FDIVLTLDTS
+565 
-575 KNKYVPTQTW
+575 
-585 DEIKAALEKSTDV
+585 
-598 KDYNL
+598 
-603 IVDGVY
+603 
-609 WSIERFV
+609 
-616 PDIAS
+616 
-621 SIPGLYLQAR
+621 
-631 NTYNYKTTTNPNNDE
+631 
-646 IVTLY
+646 
-651 KVTTIDY
+651 
-658 EIGQNIN
+658 
-665 KVTSTDGA
+665 
-673 VTPYVE
+673 
-679 NYVNIRKDD
+679 
-688 TGAFSCFP
+688 
-696 IHAIEYLFERNLNTI
+696 
-711 PTLLYDTVYSL
+711 
-722 DGIEMTNNSISVAY
+722 
-736 FSAVS
+736 
-741 NSIYR
+741 
-746 RFKITKS
+746 
-753 TNDAADTVTIDK
+753 
-765 EIILLDKSDVL
+765 
-776 TKTNET
+776 
-782 AFTPTAD
+782 
-789 YQPATKKYVDD
+789 
-800 SHVQSDWNQNDE
+800 VQSDWNQNDE
-812 TTKDYIKNRICYTK
+812 TAKDYIKNKSLEVPYWEEFGTWTTTYNSFNDNGYLAQNASNVTLCLEVNNTRFENLTYTSGSYGSFTLGDIDTIGVK
-826 DATEITVLN
+826 ISNSGMGSSTNSLTVSETMFPDGVTSAHIYRKSLKKLPMDALPNEIDWVKTIDGDSIVTTSNRQYVLSNSYLGAITISADNASPKFDGTVRSAMLYKQ
-835 SILPFTDMSS
+835 SS
-845 SDLTVF
+845 SYAMPPSVSL
-851 NYQDTSSNIKFNEG
+851 
-865 TTYTV
+865 
-870 NFDTTSYTCIAFTDD
+870 
-885 RLSNAV
+885 
-891 ILGNLGIAGMS
+891 
-902 SATNEPF
+902 
-909 AIITDNK
+909 
-916 GDNGLQIVTN
+916 NGF
-926 LTGTSHNV
+926 TGTSTLTLEHPDYKDTYVTADEMPYGSTLVGTDFSGKPVLLNPRRPIATSITSSSTNRQYAGAKAV
-934 KIAESHTEIVK
+934 YDYVNDKIPNNSNIVNGKTTGSLVMINASDGDIMFSPGKNSFSGGEGTLASGSASHTEG
-945 LDKKYIPDDIFTNIE
+945 YYT
-960 SIDNKV
+960 S
-966 EDFINNAQFLA
+966 AQ
-977 KTDSVG
+977 
-983 TGSFSFNRETG
+983 
-994 STVGEKSATFG
+994 
-1005 QNNVA
+1005 
-1010 SGKYAFAEGSI
+1010 
-1021 NKATNFASH
+1021 
-1030 AEGNSTTASGNASH
+1030 
-1044 AEGLS
+1044 
-1049 TKATG
+1049 
-1054 ATSHSEGSDTVAS
+1054 

-1072 AEGEGTTAEGKWSHT
+1072 AEGSTSIASGEAAHAEGGGSVAVGKNSHAEGTNCRASGE
-1087 EGKSTNTKGWASH
+1087 ASH
-1100 AEGSETV
+1100 AEGKGTDANS
-1107 AQGICSHA
+1107 G
-1115 EGRFT
+1115 
-1120 VALGEN
+1120 
-1126 QHVEGILNIEDTTSL
+1126 QHVQGKYNVEDRL
-1141 HIVGNG
+1141 GKYAHIVGNG
-1147 TYTESSGQKTKSNA
+1147 TNTDTQSNA
-1161 HTLDKLGNAWFA
+1161 HTLDWSGNAWFA

-1283 KALSYNITLT
+1283 KALSDNITLT

-1321 VYTATAESTDGVAYT
+1321 VYTATAASTDGVAYT
-1336 AIVSGIDSLTVG
+1336 ATVSGIDSLTVG

>member
-51 YDTAKGRLLYYNE
+51 YDTAKERLLYYNE

-169 GDEQVESVFVQVD
+169 GDKQVESVFVQVD

-297 ILTGNTT
+297 VLTGNTT
-304 TVTPTQV
+304 TITPTQV

-317 GRPIAITYVDNT
+317 GRPIAITYTDTT

-353 IANGQYIL
+353 TSNDQYIF
-361 ADLTGIINTK
+361 ADLTGIINTNY
-371 GWGLQTTELG
+371 WTLQTTELG

-398 LTDEQKATARTNIGA
+398 LTDEQKAQARVNIGA
-413 ISSSE
+413 
-418 VSSNYLSLDDTQ
+418 VSSD
-430 VLTEIQQDNLKDKLG
+430 
-445 YINNLKVLSNWI
+445 
-457 EATELLK
+457 EL
-464 KKSGHVLVI
+464 
-473 QDDAHSDGD
+473 
-482 NIPNIAGDAYPLLLI
+482 
-497 PARVR
+497 
-502 STTQTFHGIDAYGN
+502 
-516 NYSCSF
+516 
-522 LYPSYKFNVTK
+522 
-533 YSMDQQIMK
+533 
-542 ADPTEDMQIATK
+542 
-554 KYVDSAVGSTK
+554 
-565 FDIVLTLDTS
+565 
-575 KNKYVPTQTW
+575 
-585 DEIKAALEKSTDV
+585 
-598 KDYNL
+598 
-603 IVDGVY
+603 
-609 WSIERFV
+609 
-616 PDIAS
+616 
-621 SIPGLYLQAR
+621 
-631 NTYNYKTTTNPNNDE
+631 
-646 IVTLY
+646 
-651 KVTTIDY
+651 
-658 EIGQNIN
+658 
-665 KVTSTDGA
+665 
-673 VTPYVE
+673 
-679 NYVNIRKDD
+679 
-688 TGAFSCFP
+688 
-696 IHAIEYLFERNLNTI
+696 
-711 PTLLYDTVYSL
+711 
-722 DGIEMTNNSISVAY
+722 
-736 FSAVS
+736 
-741 NSIYR
+741 
-746 RFKITKS
+746 
-753 TNDAADTVTIDK
+753 
-765 EIILLDKSDVL
+765 
-776 TKTNET
+776 
-782 AFTPTAD
+782 
-789 YQPATKKYVDD
+789 
-800 SHVQSDWNQNDE
+800 VQSDWNQND
-812 TTKDYIKNRICYTK
+812 TTAKDYIKNRICYEEETVTELGNTAEVWHNLTNGSMSTPISYRMNGKIYK
-826 DATEITVLN
+826 DLTAGNGGGNDRAIYNGSSQEAYLVVINYYYSDVSQIRLNYPSNVTDFQFVKIENTVKQIDSKFIPTVNPDWNQNDETAKDYIKNRPGAYFSGETIEITQSLENLTWHTQGTLKIIQIQRTDIPDKLYENIPYEICWGNEKYYVKLT
-835 SILPFTDMSS
+835 SIEGQLKFGDTDNDGMPVFTNYPFFIQPVPSHGLAIALPNTSTPPSS
-845 SDLTVF
+845 IS
-851 NYQDTSSNIKFNEG
+851 IKFNQGLVKLSEG
-865 TTYTV
+865 YIDQIPGKISLYNITSNICSVDTLEIGVIEDNEFYGVENNQIGYLPTSNGVSSGLALFSPIPPFNQARMKWSGADSLSQFLGNSKSFNSNFGDNVQENVLYNQALSEIHRYSYTLDHCRATIGFAGNDYY
-870 NFDTTSYTCIAFTDD
+870 NFKLYCDTTT
-885 RLSNAV
+885 
-891 ILGNLGIAGMS
+891 
-902 SATNEPF
+902 
-909 AIITDNK
+909 
-916 GDNGLQIVTN
+916 
-926 LTGTSHNV
+926 
-934 KIAESHTEIVK
+934 
-945 LDKKYIPDDIFTNIE
+945 
-960 SIDNKV
+960 
-966 EDFINNAQFLA
+966 
-977 KTDSVG
+977 
-983 TGSFSFNRETG
+983 
-994 STVGEKSATFG
+994 
-1005 QNNVA
+1005 
-1010 SGKYAFAEGSI
+1010 
-1021 NKATNFASH
+1021 
-1030 AEGNSTTASGNASH
+1030 
-1044 AEGLS
+1044 S
-1049 TKATG
+1049 TKAIPTAIG
-1054 ATSHSEGSDTVAS
+1054 YTVKNNKVYQLKVTANNLSTNGQVDFVFIEFLDLDTIASKSDIPTIDDALSSTSENPVQNKVVKTAIDDLQASIDSKSMDKITNGDVTLACGGTDGTEYLHLSSTTDAGCESDFYGNSIYQYLYETDGGSAPALYY
-1067 GDYSH
+1067 YSKSQEKVLGGLSVEQNYTNGKRGIE
-1072 AEGEGTTAEGKWSHT
+1072 ALSLFTIDGKLNVTSKYDLTLQTTNAGNIIVTSNN
-1087 EGKSTNTKGWASH
+1087 KSTNKFDVQIPSTVLAPTEDMNPATK
-1100 AEGSETV
+1100 
-1107 AQGICSHA
+1107 
-1115 EGRFT
+1115 
-1120 VALGEN
+1120 
-1126 QHVEGILNIEDTTSL
+1126 
-1141 HIVGNG
+1141 
-1147 TYTESSGQKTKSNA
+1147 K
-1161 HTLDKLGNAWFA
+1161 
-1173 GDVYVGSTSGTNKDD
+1173 
-1188 GSKKLATEE
+1188 
-1197 YVDGQM
+1197 YVDDQM

-1283 KALSYNITLT
+1283 KALSDNITLT
-1293 ASDVGAASA
+1293 ASDVGAASV
-1302 STIETMQAAIDSK
+1302 STIETMQAAINSK

-1336 AIVSGIDSLTVG
+1336 ATVSGIDSLTVG

-1499 WQDDGLAFTT
+1499 WQDDGIAFTT
-1509 LSGNGTV
+1509 LSGNDTV

>member
-107 KFVNYRIG
+107 KFINYRIG
-115 LWQFG
+115 LWQFP

-129 PKRGTTAT
+129 SKRGTTAT
-137 QLFLYAQKIKEDGT
+137 QLMLYAQKTKEDGT

-169 GDEQVESVFVQVD
+169 GDKQVESVFVQVD

-188 LTVYKVQFLNVITF
+188 LTVYKVQFLNVMTF

-232 NATQVSNALTLTK
+232 NATKVSNAITLTK
-245 GDTTTKFDGSTAQTV
+245 GDTTTKFDGSTAQAV

-268 LTNDSFVSYTE
+268 LTNDSDFTTQTDLDNLTNTVVSYSA
-279 QALTKDQQNQAKT
+279 Q
-292 NLGID
+292 
-297 ILTGNTT
+297 
-304 TVTPTQV
+304 
-311 KEAILA
+311 
-317 GRPIAITYVDNT
+317 
-329 YGNLTFTSFGYS
+329 
-341 LENNV
+341 EN
-346 VVANLVA
+346 
-353 IANGQYIL
+353 I
-361 ADLTGIINTK
+361 
-371 GWGLQTTELG
+371 
-381 TSTDIANNYVKY
+381 
-393 SESQT
+393 
-398 LTDEQKATARTNIGA
+398 TDEQKSQARTNIGA
-413 ISSSE
+413 ISS
-418 VSSNYLSLDDTQ
+418 N
-430 VLTEIQQDNLKDKLG
+430 
-445 YINNLKVLSNWI
+445 
-457 EATELLK
+457 EL
-464 KKSGHVLVI
+464 
-473 QDDAHSDGD
+473 
-482 NIPNIAGDAYPLLLI
+482 
-497 PARVR
+497 
-502 STTQTFHGIDAYGN
+502 
-516 NYSCSF
+516 
-522 LYPSYKFNVTK
+522 
-533 YSMDQQIMK
+533 
-542 ADPTEDMQIATK
+542 
-554 KYVDSAVGSTK
+554 
-565 FDIVLTLDTS
+565 
-575 KNKYVPTQTW
+575 
-585 DEIKAALEKSTDV
+585 
-598 KDYNL
+598 
-603 IVDGVY
+603 
-609 WSIERFV
+609 
-616 PDIAS
+616 
-621 SIPGLYLQAR
+621 
-631 NTYNYKTTTNPNNDE
+631 
-646 IVTLY
+646 
-651 KVTTIDY
+651 
-658 EIGQNIN
+658 
-665 KVTSTDGA
+665 
-673 VTPYVE
+673 
-679 NYVNIRKDD
+679 
-688 TGAFSCFP
+688 
-696 IHAIEYLFERNLNTI
+696 
-711 PTLLYDTVYSL
+711 
-722 DGIEMTNNSISVAY
+722 
-736 FSAVS
+736 
-741 NSIYR
+741 
-746 RFKITKS
+746 
-753 TNDAADTVTIDK
+753 
-765 EIILLDKSDVL
+765 
-776 TKTNET
+776 
-782 AFTPTAD
+782 
-789 YQPATKKYVDD
+789 
-800 SHVQSDWNQNDE
+800 VQSDWNQNDE
-812 TTKDYIKNRICYTK
+812 TAKDYVKNRPGAYFKTANNTVFTQNTSEITWNEKPNENAPDMGYVILDSIPEFVDGLEYKVHWGDTLYAVAAKYSLKGNDTAFEFGSSNGFTNYPFYILFTFENGTNILGIVVENKTNIPSIFSIEGSTGLIKKIPEACIEPLDKQIRVFCDEHNPSEYQIKRLYLSNIENKIFNNQDNYVYYVSDKNNPDCSNLRLGSDIPAYFDYRFYLSWGSTWSDWKPAIGKSKTEQTIKNTQSNIDENKLLLNLYTYRLSKAYAVAILNMEDTFIAFNIYNDNLVSTSTRPQAIGFTVYDNILYRIVFTAKNFSTNGVVEYTVTSMCDLSNIASK
-826 DATEITVLN
+826 SDIPTIDTALSSTSENPVQNKVITTEI
-835 SILPFTDMSS
+835 
-845 SDLTVF
+845 
-851 NYQDTSSNIKFNEG
+851 QE
-865 TTYTV
+865 
-870 NFDTTSYTCIAFTDD
+870 
-885 RLSNAV
+885 
-891 ILGNLGIAGMS
+891 
-902 SATNEPF
+902 
-909 AIITDNK
+909 
-916 GDNGLQIVTN
+916 
-926 LTGTSHNV
+926 
-934 KIAESHTEIVK
+934 
-945 LDKKYIPDDIFTNIE
+945 
-960 SIDNKV
+960 
-966 EDFINNAQFLA
+966 
-977 KTDSVG
+977 
-983 TGSFSFNRETG
+983 
-994 STVGEKSATFG
+994 
-1005 QNNVA
+1005 
-1010 SGKYAFAEGSI
+1010 
-1021 NKATNFASH
+1021 
-1030 AEGNSTTASGNASH
+1030 
-1044 AEGLS
+1044 
-1049 TKATG
+1049 
-1054 ATSHSEGSDTVAS
+1054 
-1067 GDYSH
+1067 
-1072 AEGEGTTAEGKWSHT
+1072 
-1087 EGKSTNTKGWASH
+1087 
-1100 AEGSETV
+1100 
-1107 AQGICSHA
+1107 
-1115 EGRFT
+1115 
-1120 VALGEN
+1120 
-1126 QHVEGILNIEDTTSL
+1126 
-1141 HIVGNG
+1141 
-1147 TYTESSGQKTKSNA
+1147 
-1161 HTLDKLGNAWFA
+1161 
-1173 GDVYVGSTSGTNKDD
+1173 
-1188 GSKKLATEE
+1188 
-1197 YVDGQM
+1197 
-1203 TTINNQLGGLTGA
+1203 INNQLGGLTGA

-1321 VYTATAESTDGVAYT
+1321 VYTATAASTDGVAYT
-1336 AIVSGIDSLTVG
+1336 ATVSGIDSLTVG

>member
-64 IPFTDEYL
+64 IPFADEYL

-115 LWQFG
+115 LWQFP

-129 PKRGTTAT
+129 SKRGTTAT
-137 QLFLYAQKIKEDGT
+137 QLFLYAQKTKEDGT

-169 GDEQVESVFVQVD
+169 GDKQVESVFVQVD

-188 LTVYKVQFLNVITF
+188 LTVYKVQFLNVMTF

-260 EIPTKTSE
+260 SIPTKTSE
-268 LTNDSFVSYTE
+268 LTNDSNFTTQTDLDNLTNTVVSYSA
-279 QALTKDQQNQAKT
+279 Q
-292 NLGID
+292 
-297 ILTGNTT
+297 
-304 TVTPTQV
+304 
-311 KEAILA
+311 
-317 GRPIAITYVDNT
+317 
-329 YGNLTFTSFGYS
+329 
-341 LENNV
+341 EN
-346 VVANLVA
+346 
-353 IANGQYIL
+353 I
-361 ADLTGIINTK
+361 
-371 GWGLQTTELG
+371 
-381 TSTDIANNYVKY
+381 
-393 SESQT
+393 
-398 LTDEQKATARTNIGA
+398 TDEQKAQARTNIGA

-418 VSSNYLSLDDTQ
+418 L
-430 VLTEIQQDNLKDKLG
+430 
-445 YINNLKVLSNWI
+445 
-457 EATELLK
+457 
-464 KKSGHVLVI
+464 
-473 QDDAHSDGD
+473 
-482 NIPNIAGDAYPLLLI
+482 
-497 PARVR
+497 
-502 STTQTFHGIDAYGN
+502 
-516 NYSCSF
+516 
-522 LYPSYKFNVTK
+522 
-533 YSMDQQIMK
+533 
-542 ADPTEDMQIATK
+542 
-554 KYVDSAVGSTK
+554 
-565 FDIVLTLDTS
+565 
-575 KNKYVPTQTW
+575 
-585 DEIKAALEKSTDV
+585 
-598 KDYNL
+598 
-603 IVDGVY
+603 
-609 WSIERFV
+609 
-616 PDIAS
+616 
-621 SIPGLYLQAR
+621 
-631 NTYNYKTTTNPNNDE
+631 
-646 IVTLY
+646 
-651 KVTTIDY
+651 
-658 EIGQNIN
+658 
-665 KVTSTDGA
+665 
-673 VTPYVE
+673 
-679 NYVNIRKDD
+679 
-688 TGAFSCFP
+688 
-696 IHAIEYLFERNLNTI
+696 
-711 PTLLYDTVYSL
+711 
-722 DGIEMTNNSISVAY
+722 
-736 FSAVS
+736 
-741 NSIYR
+741 
-746 RFKITKS
+746 
-753 TNDAADTVTIDK
+753 
-765 EIILLDKSDVL
+765 
-776 TKTNET
+776 
-782 AFTPTAD
+782 
-789 YQPATKKYVDD
+789 
-800 SHVQSDWNQNDE
+800 VQSDWNQNDE
-812 TTKDYIKNRICYTK
+812 TAKDYIKNKSLEVPYWEEFGTWTTTYSSFEDDHYLAINVANAILCLEVNNTRFENLTYTSGSYGSFTLGDIDTIGVK
-826 DATEITVLN
+826 ISN
-835 SILPFTDMSS
+835 SGMGSS
-845 SDLTVF
+845 TNSLTVSETMF
-851 NYQDTSSNIKFNEG
+851 PDGVTSAHIYRKSLKKLPLDALPDEIDWVKTIDG
-865 TTYTV
+865 DSIVTTNNRDYV
-870 NFDTTSYTCIAFTDD
+870 
-885 RLSNAV
+885 LSNSY
-891 ILGNLGIAGMS
+891 LGAIQIFADNASPNFNGRAR
-902 SATNEPF
+902 SAMLYKQASGYTMPPSVS
-909 AIITDNK
+909 
-916 GDNGLQIVTN
+916 LQTY
-926 LTGTSHNV
+926 TGTSTTKLEHPDYKDTYVTADEMPYGSTLVGTDFDGKPVLLNPRRPIATSITSSSTNRQYAGAKAV
-934 KIAESHTEIVK
+934 YDYVNDKIPNNSNIVNGKTTGSLVMINASDGDTMFSPGKNSFSGGEGTLASGSASHTEG
-945 LDKKYIPDDIFTNIE
+945 YYT
-960 SIDNKV
+960 S
-966 EDFINNAQFLA
+966 AQ
-977 KTDSVG
+977 
-983 TGSFSFNRETG
+983 
-994 STVGEKSATFG
+994 
-1005 QNNVA
+1005 
-1010 SGKYAFAEGSI
+1010 
-1021 NKATNFASH
+1021 
-1030 AEGNSTTASGNASH
+1030 
-1044 AEGLS
+1044 
-1049 TKATG
+1049 
-1054 ATSHSEGSDTVAS
+1054 

-1072 AEGEGTTAEGKWSHT
+1072 AEGSTSIASGEAAHAEGGGSVAVGKNSHAEGTNCRASGE
-1087 EGKSTNTKGWASH
+1087 ASH
-1100 AEGSETV
+1100 AEGKGTDANS
-1107 AQGICSHA
+1107 G
-1115 EGRFT
+1115 
-1120 VALGEN
+1120 
-1126 QHVEGILNIEDTTSL
+1126 QHVQGKYNVEDRL
-1141 HIVGNG
+1141 GKYAHIVGNG
-1147 TYTESSGQKTKSNA
+1147 TNIDTQSNA
-1161 HTLDKLGNAWFA
+1161 HTLDWSGNAWFA

-1203 TTINNQLGGLTGA
+1203 TTINDQLGGLTGA

-1234 PQIANYTTKEKGDV
+1234 PGIANYTTKEKGDV

-1274 ALKTTTING
+1274 VLKTTTING

-1336 AIVSGIDSLTVG
+1336 ATVSGIDSLTVG

-1490 QPTPEQLNS
+1490 QPAPEQLNS
-1499 WQDDGLAFTT
+1499 WQDDGIAFTT